1 MTVGNQLRI
10 QEPTADLLDW
20 CKKNMVLANPDY
32 AKKVRMHLWLGNTPQ
47 KLYLMQWDG
56 DTLVLP
62 YGCLNT
68 VLRLGECEVI
78 NDLPTPKEVDFGCS
92 VPLYDYQET
101 AKEAMLKAYY
111 GILQSPAGSGKTQI
125 GIALAAALGRKT
137 LWLTH
142 TSDLLR
148 QSKNRA
154 EQYMSPSLIGTITEG
169 RVQIGKAITFATVQT
184 MCNLDL
190 GRYRDV
196 WDCIIVDECF
206 PADTQ
211 IQTPH
216 GTVPIQ
222 FICPGELVLTRNEF
236 SGKLE
241 FCEVEELQV
250 RRTKK
255 LLKVT
260 SSNGQSVICTP
271 NHPFYTR
278 NGYRKAADLK
288 NGDEVYLLREG
299 VRPVDMEPYPTI
311 RNSKGRTLSVLFQRM
326 FRKRKSSAL
335 CLDGRSERNF
345 SEIYE
350 RNQSQIRFRE
360 NEAEQSDVQRR
371 SSSESVTN
379 PERNKAS
386 STNSRREWSRFDNSA
401 RAFNQK
407 PFRVSPN
414 VRVCCTDQVEKSR
427 LSDTLQNRHCH
438 SPAENRNRSRWWLS
452 RFQKSSER
460 RYEKD
465 GIFEWVRVESVEI
478 LKPRSD
484 GTFGDLCPGNC
495 VYNLAVKHNH
505 NYFANGF
512 AVHNCHRVAGTP
524 TSVTQFSK
532 VLNSLAARHKYGLS
546 ATVHRADGMIAA
558 TYALLGQISYQVPDA
573 AVADKVMTVSVLPRP
588 THQGLSR
595 EFLDTDGTIIYA
607 KLVNFLADRYDRNE
621 LIAADLVENRNHYN
635 LILSDRLSHLEYL
648 MKHLP
653 HDLRDQA
660 VMVDGKMTSK
670 KAKAMREQAIE
681 DMRQG
686 RKRYL
691 FATYSLAREGLDI
704 PRLDRLYL
712 TTPQKD
718 YAVITQS
725 IGRIARTFEGKSEPI
740 CYDYVDDGIQYL
752 IRSYKKRCTSY
763 RKLGCK
769 FLCEE
774 PTE

>member
-68 VLRLGECEVI
+68 VLSMGECEVI
-78 NDLPTPKEVDFGCS
+78 NNLPSPKKVDFGCS
-92 VPLYDYQET
+92 VPLYDYQEA

-111 GILQSPAGSGKTQI
+111 GILQSPAGSGKTQV

-142 TSDLLR
+142 TIDLLK

-154 EQYMSPSLIGTITEG
+154 EQYMSPLLTGTITGG

-196 WDCIIVDECF
+196 WDCIIVDE
-206 PADTQ
+206 
-211 IQTPH
+211 
-216 GTVPIQ
+216 
-222 FICPGELVLTRNEF
+222 
-236 SGKLE
+236 
-241 FCEVEELQV
+241 
-250 RRTKK
+250 
-255 LLKVT
+255 
-260 SSNGQSVICTP
+260 
-271 NHPFYTR
+271 
-278 NGYRKAADLK
+278 
-288 NGDEVYLLREG
+288 
-299 VRPVDMEPYPTI
+299 
-311 RNSKGRTLSVLFQRM
+311 
-326 FRKRKSSAL
+326 
-335 CLDGRSERNF
+335 
-345 SEIYE
+345 
-350 RNQSQIRFRE
+350 
-360 NEAEQSDVQRR
+360 
-371 SSSESVTN
+371 
-379 PERNKAS
+379 
-386 STNSRREWSRFDNSA
+386 
-401 RAFNQK
+401 
-407 PFRVSPN
+407 
-414 VRVCCTDQVEKSR
+414 
-427 LSDTLQNRHCH
+427 
-438 SPAENRNRSRWWLS
+438 
-452 RFQKSSER
+452 
-460 RYEKD
+460 
-465 GIFEWVRVESVEI
+465 
-478 LKPRSD
+478 
-484 GTFGDLCPGNC
+484 
-495 VYNLAVKHNH
+495 
-505 NYFANGF
+505 
-512 AVHNCHRVAGTP
+512 CHRVAGTP

-558 TYALLGQISYQVPDA
+558 TYALLGPIAYQVPDS
-573 AVADKVMTVSVLPRP
+573 AVAEKVMTVSVLPRP

-621 LIAADLVENRNHYN
+621 LIAADLVENRDHYN

-686 RKRYL
+686 HKRYL
-691 FATYSLAREGLDI
+691 FASSSLAKEGLDI

-712 TTPQKD
+712 ATPQKD

-725 IGRIARTFEGKSEPI
+725 IGRIARTFEGKAEPVV
-740 CYDYVDDGIQYL
+740 YDYVDEGIQYL
-752 IRSYKKRCTSY
+752 VRSYKKRCATY
-763 RKLGCK
+763 RKCGCK
-769 FLCEE
+769 FIE
-774 PTE
+774 

>member
-78 NDLPTPKEVDFGCS
+78 NDLPAPKEVDFGCS
-92 VPLYDYQET
+92 VPLYDYQEA

-111 GILQSPAGSGKTQI
+111 GILQSPAGSGKTQV

-142 TSDLLR
+142 TRDLLS

-154 EQYMSPSLIGTITEG
+154 EQYMSPSLTGTITEG

-196 WDCIIVDECF
+196 WDCIIVDE
-206 PADTQ
+206 
-211 IQTPH
+211 
-216 GTVPIQ
+216 
-222 FICPGELVLTRNEF
+222 
-236 SGKLE
+236 
-241 FCEVEELQV
+241 
-250 RRTKK
+250 
-255 LLKVT
+255 
-260 SSNGQSVICTP
+260 
-271 NHPFYTR
+271 
-278 NGYRKAADLK
+278 
-288 NGDEVYLLREG
+288 
-299 VRPVDMEPYPTI
+299 
-311 RNSKGRTLSVLFQRM
+311 
-326 FRKRKSSAL
+326 
-335 CLDGRSERNF
+335 
-345 SEIYE
+345 
-350 RNQSQIRFRE
+350 
-360 NEAEQSDVQRR
+360 
-371 SSSESVTN
+371 
-379 PERNKAS
+379 
-386 STNSRREWSRFDNSA
+386 
-401 RAFNQK
+401 
-407 PFRVSPN
+407 
-414 VRVCCTDQVEKSR
+414 
-427 LSDTLQNRHCH
+427 
-438 SPAENRNRSRWWLS
+438 
-452 RFQKSSER
+452 
-460 RYEKD
+460 
-465 GIFEWVRVESVEI
+465 
-478 LKPRSD
+478 
-484 GTFGDLCPGNC
+484 
-495 VYNLAVKHNH
+495 
-505 NYFANGF
+505 
-512 AVHNCHRVAGTP
+512 CHRVAGTP

-558 TYALLGQISYQVPDA
+558 TYALLGQIAYQVPDA
-573 AVADKVMTVSVLPRP
+573 AVAEKVMTVSVLPRP

-621 LIAADLVENRNHYN
+621 LIAADLVENRDHYN

-653 HDLRDQA
+653 RDLREQA

-691 FATYSLAREGLDI
+691 FATYSLAKEGLDI

-712 TTPQKD
+712 ATPQKD

-725 IGRIARTFEGKSEPI
+725 IGRIARTFEGKAEPVV
-740 CYDYVDDGIQYL
+740 YDYVDEGIQYL
-752 IRSYKKRCTSY
+752 VRSYKKRCATY
-763 RKLGCK
+763 RKQGCK
-769 FLCEE
+769 FIE
-774 PTE
+774 

>member
-10 QEPTADLLDW
+10 QEPTADLLNW

-68 VLRLGECEVI
+68 VLSMGECEVI
-78 NDLPTPKEVDFGCS
+78 NDLPVPKEVDFGCS
-92 VPLYDYQET
+92 VPLYDYQED

-111 GILQSPAGSGKTQI
+111 GILQSPAGSGKTQV

-142 TSDLLR
+142 TRDLLS

-154 EQYMSPSLIGTITEG
+154 EQYMSPSLTGTITEG

-196 WDCIIVDECF
+196 WDCIIVDE
-206 PADTQ
+206 
-211 IQTPH
+211 
-216 GTVPIQ
+216 
-222 FICPGELVLTRNEF
+222 
-236 SGKLE
+236 
-241 FCEVEELQV
+241 
-250 RRTKK
+250 
-255 LLKVT
+255 
-260 SSNGQSVICTP
+260 
-271 NHPFYTR
+271 
-278 NGYRKAADLK
+278 
-288 NGDEVYLLREG
+288 
-299 VRPVDMEPYPTI
+299 
-311 RNSKGRTLSVLFQRM
+311 
-326 FRKRKSSAL
+326 
-335 CLDGRSERNF
+335 
-345 SEIYE
+345 
-350 RNQSQIRFRE
+350 
-360 NEAEQSDVQRR
+360 
-371 SSSESVTN
+371 
-379 PERNKAS
+379 
-386 STNSRREWSRFDNSA
+386 
-401 RAFNQK
+401 
-407 PFRVSPN
+407 
-414 VRVCCTDQVEKSR
+414 
-427 LSDTLQNRHCH
+427 
-438 SPAENRNRSRWWLS
+438 
-452 RFQKSSER
+452 
-460 RYEKD
+460 
-465 GIFEWVRVESVEI
+465 
-478 LKPRSD
+478 
-484 GTFGDLCPGNC
+484 
-495 VYNLAVKHNH
+495 
-505 NYFANGF
+505 
-512 AVHNCHRVAGTP
+512 CHRVAGTP

-558 TYALLGQISYQVPDA
+558 TYALLGQIAYQVPDA
-573 AVADKVMTVSVLPRP
+573 AVAEKVMTVSVLPRP

-621 LIAADLVENRNHYN
+621 LIAADLAENRNHYN

-653 HDLRDQA
+653 YDLRDQA

-686 RKRYL
+686 HKRYL
-691 FATYSLAREGLDI
+691 FATYSLAKEGLDI

-712 TTPQKD
+712 ATPQKD

-725 IGRIARTFEGKSEPI
+725 IGRIARTFEGKGEPVV
-740 CYDYVDDGIQYL
+740 YDYVDEGIQYL
-752 IRSYKKRCTSY
+752 VRSYKKRCATY
-763 RKLGCK
+763 RKCGCK
-769 FLCEE
+769 FIE
-774 PTE
+774 

>member
-68 VLRLGECEVI
+68 VLSMGECEVI
-78 NDLPTPKEVDFGCS
+78 NDLPSPKKVDFGCS
-92 VPLYDYQET
+92 VPLYDYQEA

-111 GILQSPAGSGKTQI
+111 GILQSPAGSGKTQV
-125 GIALAAALGRKT
+125 GIALAAALGCKT

-142 TSDLLR
+142 TRDLLS

-154 EQYMSPSLIGTITEG
+154 EQYMSPSLTGTITEG

-196 WDCIIVDECF
+196 WDCIIVDE
-206 PADTQ
+206 
-211 IQTPH
+211 
-216 GTVPIQ
+216 
-222 FICPGELVLTRNEF
+222 
-236 SGKLE
+236 
-241 FCEVEELQV
+241 
-250 RRTKK
+250 
-255 LLKVT
+255 
-260 SSNGQSVICTP
+260 
-271 NHPFYTR
+271 
-278 NGYRKAADLK
+278 
-288 NGDEVYLLREG
+288 
-299 VRPVDMEPYPTI
+299 
-311 RNSKGRTLSVLFQRM
+311 
-326 FRKRKSSAL
+326 
-335 CLDGRSERNF
+335 
-345 SEIYE
+345 
-350 RNQSQIRFRE
+350 
-360 NEAEQSDVQRR
+360 
-371 SSSESVTN
+371 
-379 PERNKAS
+379 
-386 STNSRREWSRFDNSA
+386 
-401 RAFNQK
+401 
-407 PFRVSPN
+407 
-414 VRVCCTDQVEKSR
+414 
-427 LSDTLQNRHCH
+427 
-438 SPAENRNRSRWWLS
+438 
-452 RFQKSSER
+452 
-460 RYEKD
+460 
-465 GIFEWVRVESVEI
+465 
-478 LKPRSD
+478 
-484 GTFGDLCPGNC
+484 
-495 VYNLAVKHNH
+495 
-505 NYFANGF
+505 
-512 AVHNCHRVAGTP
+512 CHRVAGTP

-558 TYALLGQISYQVPDA
+558 TYALLGQIAFQVPDA
-573 AVADKVMTVSVLPRP
+573 AVAEKVMSVSVLPRP

-686 RKRYL
+686 HKRYL
-691 FATYSLAREGLDI
+691 FATYSLAKEGLDI

-712 TTPQKD
+712 ATPQKD

-725 IGRIARTFEGKSEPI
+725 IGRIARTFEGKAEPVV
-740 CYDYVDDGIQYL
+740 YDYVDEGIQYL
-752 IRSYKKRCTSY
+752 VRSYKKRCATY
-763 RKLGCK
+763 RKCGCK
-769 FLCEE
+769 FIE
-774 PTE
+774 

>member
-68 VLRLGECEVI
+68 VLSMGECEVI
-78 NDLPTPKEVDFGCS
+78 NDLPSPKKVDFGCS
-92 VPLYDYQET
+92 VPLYDYQEA

-111 GILQSPAGSGKTQI
+111 GILQSPAGSGKTQV

-142 TSDLLR
+142 TRDLLS

-154 EQYMSPSLIGTITEG
+154 EQYMSPSLTGTITEG

-196 WDCIIVDECF
+196 WDCIIVDE
-206 PADTQ
+206 
-211 IQTPH
+211 
-216 GTVPIQ
+216 
-222 FICPGELVLTRNEF
+222 
-236 SGKLE
+236 
-241 FCEVEELQV
+241 
-250 RRTKK
+250 
-255 LLKVT
+255 
-260 SSNGQSVICTP
+260 
-271 NHPFYTR
+271 
-278 NGYRKAADLK
+278 
-288 NGDEVYLLREG
+288 
-299 VRPVDMEPYPTI
+299 
-311 RNSKGRTLSVLFQRM
+311 
-326 FRKRKSSAL
+326 
-335 CLDGRSERNF
+335 
-345 SEIYE
+345 
-350 RNQSQIRFRE
+350 
-360 NEAEQSDVQRR
+360 
-371 SSSESVTN
+371 
-379 PERNKAS
+379 
-386 STNSRREWSRFDNSA
+386 
-401 RAFNQK
+401 
-407 PFRVSPN
+407 
-414 VRVCCTDQVEKSR
+414 
-427 LSDTLQNRHCH
+427 
-438 SPAENRNRSRWWLS
+438 
-452 RFQKSSER
+452 
-460 RYEKD
+460 
-465 GIFEWVRVESVEI
+465 
-478 LKPRSD
+478 
-484 GTFGDLCPGNC
+484 
-495 VYNLAVKHNH
+495 
-505 NYFANGF
+505 
-512 AVHNCHRVAGTP
+512 CHRVAGTP

-558 TYALLGQISYQVPDA
+558 TYALLGQIAYQVPDA
-573 AVADKVMTVSVLPRP
+573 AVAEKVMTVNVLPRP

-653 HDLRDQA
+653 NDLRDQA

-691 FATYSLAREGLDI
+691 FATYSLAKEGLDI

-712 TTPQKD
+712 ATPQKD

-725 IGRIARTFEGKSEPI
+725 IGRIARTFEGKAEPVV
-740 CYDYVDDGIQYL
+740 YDYVDEGIQYL
-752 IRSYKKRCTSY
+752 VRSYKKRCATY
-763 RKLGCK
+763 RKCGCK
-769 FLCEE
+769 FIE
-774 PTE
+774 

>member
-68 VLRLGECEVI
+68 VLSMGECEVI
-78 NDLPTPKEVDFGCS
+78 NDLPSPKKVDFGCS
-92 VPLYDYQET
+92 VPLYDYQEA

-111 GILQSPAGSGKTQI
+111 GILQSPAGSGKTQV

-142 TSDLLR
+142 TRDLLS

-154 EQYMSPSLIGTITEG
+154 EQYMSPSLTGTITEG

-196 WDCIIVDECF
+196 WDCIIVDE
-206 PADTQ
+206 
-211 IQTPH
+211 
-216 GTVPIQ
+216 
-222 FICPGELVLTRNEF
+222 
-236 SGKLE
+236 
-241 FCEVEELQV
+241 
-250 RRTKK
+250 
-255 LLKVT
+255 
-260 SSNGQSVICTP
+260 
-271 NHPFYTR
+271 
-278 NGYRKAADLK
+278 
-288 NGDEVYLLREG
+288 
-299 VRPVDMEPYPTI
+299 
-311 RNSKGRTLSVLFQRM
+311 
-326 FRKRKSSAL
+326 
-335 CLDGRSERNF
+335 
-345 SEIYE
+345 
-350 RNQSQIRFRE
+350 
-360 NEAEQSDVQRR
+360 
-371 SSSESVTN
+371 
-379 PERNKAS
+379 
-386 STNSRREWSRFDNSA
+386 
-401 RAFNQK
+401 
-407 PFRVSPN
+407 
-414 VRVCCTDQVEKSR
+414 
-427 LSDTLQNRHCH
+427 
-438 SPAENRNRSRWWLS
+438 
-452 RFQKSSER
+452 
-460 RYEKD
+460 
-465 GIFEWVRVESVEI
+465 
-478 LKPRSD
+478 
-484 GTFGDLCPGNC
+484 
-495 VYNLAVKHNH
+495 
-505 NYFANGF
+505 
-512 AVHNCHRVAGTP
+512 CHRVAGTP

-558 TYALLGQISYQVPDA
+558 TYALLGQIAYQVPDA
-573 AVADKVMTVSVLPRP
+573 AVAEKVMTVSVLPRP

-621 LIAADLVENRNHYN
+621 LIAADLVKNRDHYN

-686 RKRYL
+686 HKRYL
-691 FATYSLAREGLDI
+691 FATYSLAKEGLDI

-712 TTPQKD
+712 ATPQKD

-725 IGRIARTFEGKSEPI
+725 IGRIARTFEGKAEPVV
-740 CYDYVDDGIQYL
+740 YDYVDEGIQYL
-752 IRSYKKRCTSY
+752 VRSYKKRCATY
-763 RKLGCK
+763 RKCGCK
-769 FLCEE
+769 FIE
-774 PTE
+774 

>member
-68 VLRLGECEVI
+68 VLSMGECEVI
-78 NDLPTPKEVDFGCS
+78 NDLPVPKEVDFGCS
-92 VPLYDYQET
+92 VPLYDYQEA

-111 GILQSPAGSGKTQI
+111 GILQSPAGSGKTQV

-142 TSDLLR
+142 TRDLLS

-154 EQYMSPSLIGTITEG
+154 EQYMSPSLTGTITEG

-196 WDCIIVDECF
+196 WDCIIVDE
-206 PADTQ
+206 
-211 IQTPH
+211 
-216 GTVPIQ
+216 
-222 FICPGELVLTRNEF
+222 
-236 SGKLE
+236 
-241 FCEVEELQV
+241 
-250 RRTKK
+250 
-255 LLKVT
+255 
-260 SSNGQSVICTP
+260 
-271 NHPFYTR
+271 
-278 NGYRKAADLK
+278 
-288 NGDEVYLLREG
+288 
-299 VRPVDMEPYPTI
+299 
-311 RNSKGRTLSVLFQRM
+311 
-326 FRKRKSSAL
+326 
-335 CLDGRSERNF
+335 
-345 SEIYE
+345 
-350 RNQSQIRFRE
+350 
-360 NEAEQSDVQRR
+360 
-371 SSSESVTN
+371 
-379 PERNKAS
+379 
-386 STNSRREWSRFDNSA
+386 
-401 RAFNQK
+401 
-407 PFRVSPN
+407 
-414 VRVCCTDQVEKSR
+414 
-427 LSDTLQNRHCH
+427 
-438 SPAENRNRSRWWLS
+438 
-452 RFQKSSER
+452 
-460 RYEKD
+460 
-465 GIFEWVRVESVEI
+465 
-478 LKPRSD
+478 
-484 GTFGDLCPGNC
+484 
-495 VYNLAVKHNH
+495 
-505 NYFANGF
+505 
-512 AVHNCHRVAGTP
+512 CHRVAGTP

-558 TYALLGQISYQVPDA
+558 TYALLGQIAYQVPDA
-573 AVADKVMTVSVLPRP
+573 AVAEKVMTVSVLPRP

-621 LIAADLVENRNHYN
+621 LIAADLVENRDHYN

-691 FATYSLAREGLDI
+691 FATYSLAKEGLDI

-712 TTPQKD
+712 ATPQKD

-725 IGRIARTFEGKSEPI
+725 IGRIARTFKGKAEPVV
-740 CYDYVDDGIQYL
+740 YDYVDEGIQYL
-752 IRSYKKRCTSY
+752 VRSYKKRCATY
-763 RKLGCK
+763 RKCGCK
-769 FLCEE
+769 FIE
-774 PTE
+774 

>member
-68 VLRLGECEVI
+68 VLSMGECEVI
-78 NDLPTPKEVDFGCS
+78 NDLPVPKEVDFGCS
-92 VPLYDYQET
+92 VPLYDYQEA

-111 GILQSPAGSGKTQI
+111 GILQSPAGSGKTQV

-142 TSDLLR
+142 TRDLLS

-154 EQYMSPSLIGTITEG
+154 EQYMSPSLTGTITEG

-196 WDCIIVDECF
+196 WDCIIVDE
-206 PADTQ
+206 
-211 IQTPH
+211 
-216 GTVPIQ
+216 
-222 FICPGELVLTRNEF
+222 
-236 SGKLE
+236 
-241 FCEVEELQV
+241 
-250 RRTKK
+250 
-255 LLKVT
+255 
-260 SSNGQSVICTP
+260 
-271 NHPFYTR
+271 
-278 NGYRKAADLK
+278 
-288 NGDEVYLLREG
+288 
-299 VRPVDMEPYPTI
+299 
-311 RNSKGRTLSVLFQRM
+311 
-326 FRKRKSSAL
+326 
-335 CLDGRSERNF
+335 
-345 SEIYE
+345 
-350 RNQSQIRFRE
+350 
-360 NEAEQSDVQRR
+360 
-371 SSSESVTN
+371 
-379 PERNKAS
+379 
-386 STNSRREWSRFDNSA
+386 
-401 RAFNQK
+401 
-407 PFRVSPN
+407 
-414 VRVCCTDQVEKSR
+414 
-427 LSDTLQNRHCH
+427 
-438 SPAENRNRSRWWLS
+438 
-452 RFQKSSER
+452 
-460 RYEKD
+460 
-465 GIFEWVRVESVEI
+465 
-478 LKPRSD
+478 
-484 GTFGDLCPGNC
+484 
-495 VYNLAVKHNH
+495 
-505 NYFANGF
+505 
-512 AVHNCHRVAGTP
+512 CHRVAGTP

-558 TYALLGQISYQVPDA
+558 TYALLGQIVYQVPDA
-573 AVADKVMTVSVLPRP
+573 AVAEKVMTVSVLPRP

-691 FATYSLAREGLDI
+691 FATYSLAKEGLDI

-712 TTPQKD
+712 ATPQKD

-725 IGRIARTFEGKSEPI
+725 IGRIARTFEGKAEPVV
-740 CYDYVDDGIQYL
+740 YDYVDEGIQYL
-752 IRSYKKRCTSY
+752 VRSYKKRCATY
-763 RKLGCK
+763 RKCGCK
-769 FLCEE
+769 FIE
-774 PTE
+774 

>member
-68 VLRLGECEVI
+68 VLSMGECEVI
-78 NDLPTPKEVDFGCS
+78 NDLPVPKEVDFGCS
-92 VPLYDYQET
+92 VPLYDYQEN

-111 GILQSPAGSGKTQI
+111 GILQSPAGSGKTQV

-142 TSDLLR
+142 TRDLLS

-154 EQYMSPSLIGTITEG
+154 EQYMSPSLTGTITEG

-196 WDCIIVDECF
+196 WDCIIVDE
-206 PADTQ
+206 
-211 IQTPH
+211 
-216 GTVPIQ
+216 
-222 FICPGELVLTRNEF
+222 
-236 SGKLE
+236 
-241 FCEVEELQV
+241 
-250 RRTKK
+250 
-255 LLKVT
+255 
-260 SSNGQSVICTP
+260 
-271 NHPFYTR
+271 
-278 NGYRKAADLK
+278 
-288 NGDEVYLLREG
+288 
-299 VRPVDMEPYPTI
+299 
-311 RNSKGRTLSVLFQRM
+311 
-326 FRKRKSSAL
+326 
-335 CLDGRSERNF
+335 
-345 SEIYE
+345 
-350 RNQSQIRFRE
+350 
-360 NEAEQSDVQRR
+360 
-371 SSSESVTN
+371 
-379 PERNKAS
+379 
-386 STNSRREWSRFDNSA
+386 
-401 RAFNQK
+401 
-407 PFRVSPN
+407 
-414 VRVCCTDQVEKSR
+414 
-427 LSDTLQNRHCH
+427 
-438 SPAENRNRSRWWLS
+438 
-452 RFQKSSER
+452 
-460 RYEKD
+460 
-465 GIFEWVRVESVEI
+465 
-478 LKPRSD
+478 
-484 GTFGDLCPGNC
+484 
-495 VYNLAVKHNH
+495 
-505 NYFANGF
+505 
-512 AVHNCHRVAGTP
+512 CHRVAGTP

-558 TYALLGQISYQVPDA
+558 TYALLGQIAYQVPDA
-573 AVADKVMTVSVLPRP
+573 AVAEKVMTVSVLPRP

-691 FATYSLAREGLDI
+691 FATYSLAKEGLDI

-712 TTPQKD
+712 ATPQKD

-725 IGRIARTFEGKSEPI
+725 IGRIARTFEGKDEPVV
-740 CYDYVDDGIQYL
+740 YDYVDEGIQYL
-752 IRSYKKRCTSY
+752 VRSYKKRCATY
-763 RKLGCK
+763 RKCGCK
-769 FLCEE
+769 FIE
-774 PTE
+774 

>member
-10 QEPTADLLDW
+10 QEPTADLLGW

-68 VLRLGECEVI
+68 VLSMGECEVI
-78 NDLPTPKEVDFGCS
+78 NDLPVPKEVDFGCS
-92 VPLYDYQET
+92 VPLYDYQEA

-111 GILQSPAGSGKTQI
+111 GILQSPAGSGKTQV

-142 TSDLLR
+142 TRDLLS

-154 EQYMSPSLIGTITEG
+154 EQYMSPSLTGTITEG

-190 GRYRDV
+190 GRYRDI
-196 WDCIIVDECF
+196 WDCIIVDE
-206 PADTQ
+206 
-211 IQTPH
+211 
-216 GTVPIQ
+216 
-222 FICPGELVLTRNEF
+222 
-236 SGKLE
+236 
-241 FCEVEELQV
+241 
-250 RRTKK
+250 
-255 LLKVT
+255 
-260 SSNGQSVICTP
+260 
-271 NHPFYTR
+271 
-278 NGYRKAADLK
+278 
-288 NGDEVYLLREG
+288 
-299 VRPVDMEPYPTI
+299 
-311 RNSKGRTLSVLFQRM
+311 
-326 FRKRKSSAL
+326 
-335 CLDGRSERNF
+335 
-345 SEIYE
+345 
-350 RNQSQIRFRE
+350 
-360 NEAEQSDVQRR
+360 
-371 SSSESVTN
+371 
-379 PERNKAS
+379 
-386 STNSRREWSRFDNSA
+386 
-401 RAFNQK
+401 
-407 PFRVSPN
+407 
-414 VRVCCTDQVEKSR
+414 
-427 LSDTLQNRHCH
+427 
-438 SPAENRNRSRWWLS
+438 
-452 RFQKSSER
+452 
-460 RYEKD
+460 
-465 GIFEWVRVESVEI
+465 
-478 LKPRSD
+478 
-484 GTFGDLCPGNC
+484 
-495 VYNLAVKHNH
+495 
-505 NYFANGF
+505 
-512 AVHNCHRVAGTP
+512 CHRVAGTP

-558 TYALLGQISYQVPDA
+558 TYALLGQIAYQVPDA
-573 AVADKVMTVSVLPRP
+573 AVAEKVMTVSVLPRP

-653 HDLRDQA
+653 NDLRDQA

-691 FATYSLAREGLDI
+691 FATYSLAKEGLDI

-712 TTPQKD
+712 ATPQKD

-725 IGRIARTFEGKSEPI
+725 IGRIARTFEGKAEPVV
-740 CYDYVDDGIQYL
+740 YDYVDEGIQYL
-752 IRSYKKRCTSY
+752 VRSYKKRCATY
-763 RKLGCK
+763 RKCGCK
-769 FLCEE
+769 FIE
-774 PTE
+774 

>member
-10 QEPTADLLDW
+10 QEPTADLLGW

-68 VLRLGECEVI
+68 VLSMGECEVI

-92 VPLYDYQET
+92 VPLYDYQEA

-111 GILQSPAGSGKTQI
+111 GILQSPAGSGKTQV

-142 TSDLLR
+142 TRDLLS

-154 EQYMSPSLIGTITEG
+154 EQYMSPSLTGTITEG

-184 MCNLDL
+184 MCNIDL

-196 WDCIIVDECF
+196 WDCIIVDE
-206 PADTQ
+206 
-211 IQTPH
+211 
-216 GTVPIQ
+216 
-222 FICPGELVLTRNEF
+222 
-236 SGKLE
+236 
-241 FCEVEELQV
+241 
-250 RRTKK
+250 
-255 LLKVT
+255 
-260 SSNGQSVICTP
+260 
-271 NHPFYTR
+271 
-278 NGYRKAADLK
+278 
-288 NGDEVYLLREG
+288 
-299 VRPVDMEPYPTI
+299 
-311 RNSKGRTLSVLFQRM
+311 
-326 FRKRKSSAL
+326 
-335 CLDGRSERNF
+335 
-345 SEIYE
+345 
-350 RNQSQIRFRE
+350 
-360 NEAEQSDVQRR
+360 
-371 SSSESVTN
+371 
-379 PERNKAS
+379 
-386 STNSRREWSRFDNSA
+386 
-401 RAFNQK
+401 
-407 PFRVSPN
+407 
-414 VRVCCTDQVEKSR
+414 
-427 LSDTLQNRHCH
+427 
-438 SPAENRNRSRWWLS
+438 
-452 RFQKSSER
+452 
-460 RYEKD
+460 
-465 GIFEWVRVESVEI
+465 
-478 LKPRSD
+478 
-484 GTFGDLCPGNC
+484 
-495 VYNLAVKHNH
+495 
-505 NYFANGF
+505 
-512 AVHNCHRVAGTP
+512 CHRVAGTP

-558 TYALLGQISYQVPDA
+558 TYALLGQIAYQVPDA
-573 AVADKVMTVSVLPRP
+573 AVAEKVMTVSVLPRP

-691 FATYSLAREGLDI
+691 FATYSLAKEGLDI

-712 TTPQKD
+712 ATPQKD

-725 IGRIARTFEGKSEPI
+725 IGRIARTFEGKAEPVV
-740 CYDYVDDGIQYL
+740 YDYVDEGIQYL
-752 IRSYKKRCTSY
+752 VRSYKKRCATY
-763 RKLGCK
+763 RKCGCK
-769 FLCEE
+769 FIE
-774 PTE
+774 

>member
-10 QEPTADLLDW
+10 QEPTADLLGW

-32 AKKVRMHLWLGNTPQ
+32 AKKVRMHLWIGNTPQ

-68 VLRLGECEVI
+68 VLSMGECEVI
-78 NDLPTPKEVDFGCS
+78 NDLPVPKEVDFGCS
-92 VPLYDYQET
+92 VPLYDYQEA

-111 GILQSPAGSGKTQI
+111 GILQSPAGSGKTQV

-142 TSDLLR
+142 TIDLVR

-154 EQYMSPSLIGTITEG
+154 EQYMSPSLTGTITEG

-196 WDCIIVDECF
+196 WDCIIVDE
-206 PADTQ
+206 
-211 IQTPH
+211 
-216 GTVPIQ
+216 
-222 FICPGELVLTRNEF
+222 
-236 SGKLE
+236 
-241 FCEVEELQV
+241 
-250 RRTKK
+250 
-255 LLKVT
+255 
-260 SSNGQSVICTP
+260 
-271 NHPFYTR
+271 
-278 NGYRKAADLK
+278 
-288 NGDEVYLLREG
+288 
-299 VRPVDMEPYPTI
+299 
-311 RNSKGRTLSVLFQRM
+311 
-326 FRKRKSSAL
+326 
-335 CLDGRSERNF
+335 
-345 SEIYE
+345 
-350 RNQSQIRFRE
+350 
-360 NEAEQSDVQRR
+360 
-371 SSSESVTN
+371 
-379 PERNKAS
+379 
-386 STNSRREWSRFDNSA
+386 
-401 RAFNQK
+401 
-407 PFRVSPN
+407 
-414 VRVCCTDQVEKSR
+414 
-427 LSDTLQNRHCH
+427 
-438 SPAENRNRSRWWLS
+438 
-452 RFQKSSER
+452 
-460 RYEKD
+460 
-465 GIFEWVRVESVEI
+465 
-478 LKPRSD
+478 
-484 GTFGDLCPGNC
+484 
-495 VYNLAVKHNH
+495 
-505 NYFANGF
+505 
-512 AVHNCHRVAGTP
+512 CHRVAGTP

-558 TYALLGQISYQVPDA
+558 TYALLGQIAYQVPDA
-573 AVADKVMTVSVLPRP
+573 AVAEKVMTVSVLPRP

-621 LIAADLVENRNHYN
+621 LIATDLVENRDHYN

-648 MKHLP
+648 MEHLP

-691 FATYSLAREGLDI
+691 FATYSLAKEGLDI

-725 IGRIARTFEGKSEPI
+725 IGRIARTFEGKAEPVV
-740 CYDYVDDGIQYL
+740 YDYVDEGIQYL
-752 IRSYKKRCTSY
+752 VRSYKKRCATY
-763 RKLGCK
+763 RKCGCK
-769 FLCEE
+769 FIE
-774 PTE
+774 

>member
-10 QEPTADLLDW
+10 QEPTADLLGW

-62 YGCLNT
+62 YGCLNI
-68 VLRLGECEVI
+68 VLSMGECEVI
-78 NDLPTPKEVDFGCS
+78 NDLPSPKKVDFGCS
-92 VPLYDYQET
+92 VPLYDYQEA

-111 GILQSPAGSGKTQI
+111 GILQSPVGSGKTQV

-142 TSDLLR
+142 TRDLLS

-154 EQYMSPSLIGTITEG
+154 EQYMSPSLTGTITEG

-196 WDCIIVDECF
+196 WDCIIVDE
-206 PADTQ
+206 
-211 IQTPH
+211 
-216 GTVPIQ
+216 
-222 FICPGELVLTRNEF
+222 
-236 SGKLE
+236 
-241 FCEVEELQV
+241 
-250 RRTKK
+250 
-255 LLKVT
+255 
-260 SSNGQSVICTP
+260 
-271 NHPFYTR
+271 
-278 NGYRKAADLK
+278 
-288 NGDEVYLLREG
+288 
-299 VRPVDMEPYPTI
+299 
-311 RNSKGRTLSVLFQRM
+311 
-326 FRKRKSSAL
+326 
-335 CLDGRSERNF
+335 
-345 SEIYE
+345 
-350 RNQSQIRFRE
+350 
-360 NEAEQSDVQRR
+360 
-371 SSSESVTN
+371 
-379 PERNKAS
+379 
-386 STNSRREWSRFDNSA
+386 
-401 RAFNQK
+401 
-407 PFRVSPN
+407 
-414 VRVCCTDQVEKSR
+414 
-427 LSDTLQNRHCH
+427 
-438 SPAENRNRSRWWLS
+438 
-452 RFQKSSER
+452 
-460 RYEKD
+460 
-465 GIFEWVRVESVEI
+465 
-478 LKPRSD
+478 
-484 GTFGDLCPGNC
+484 
-495 VYNLAVKHNH
+495 
-505 NYFANGF
+505 
-512 AVHNCHRVAGTP
+512 CHRVAGTP

-558 TYALLGQISYQVPDA
+558 TYALLGQIAYQVPDA
-573 AVADKVMTVSVLPRP
+573 AVAEKVMTVSVLPRP

-670 KAKAMREQAIE
+670 KAKVMREQAIE

-691 FATYSLAREGLDI
+691 FATYSLAKEGLDI

-712 TTPQKD
+712 ATPQKD

-725 IGRIARTFEGKSEPI
+725 IGRIARTFGGKAEPVV
-740 CYDYVDDGIQYL
+740 YDYVDEGIQYL
-752 IRSYKKRCTSY
+752 VRSYKKRCATY
-763 RKLGCK
+763 RKCGCK
-769 FLCEE
+769 FIE
-774 PTE
+774 

>member
-68 VLRLGECEVI
+68 VLSMGECEVI
-78 NDLPTPKEVDFGCS
+78 NNLPSPKEVDFGCS
-92 VPLYDYQET
+92 VPLYDYQEA

-142 TSDLLR
+142 TIDLLR

-154 EQYMSPSLIGTITEG
+154 EQYMSPSLTGTITEG

-196 WDCIIVDECF
+196 WDCIIVDEC
-206 PADTQ
+206 Q
-211 IQTPH
+211 
-216 GTVPIQ
+216 
-222 FICPGELVLTRNEF
+222 
-236 SGKLE
+236 
-241 FCEVEELQV
+241 
-250 RRTKK
+250 
-255 LLKVT
+255 
-260 SSNGQSVICTP
+260 
-271 NHPFYTR
+271 
-278 NGYRKAADLK
+278 
-288 NGDEVYLLREG
+288 
-299 VRPVDMEPYPTI
+299 
-311 RNSKGRTLSVLFQRM
+311 
-326 FRKRKSSAL
+326 
-335 CLDGRSERNF
+335 
-345 SEIYE
+345 
-350 RNQSQIRFRE
+350 
-360 NEAEQSDVQRR
+360 
-371 SSSESVTN
+371 
-379 PERNKAS
+379 
-386 STNSRREWSRFDNSA
+386 
-401 RAFNQK
+401 
-407 PFRVSPN
+407 RVSG
-414 VRVCCTDQVEKSR
+414 S
-427 LSDTLQNRHCH
+427 
-438 SPAENRNRSRWWLS
+438 
-452 RFQKSSER
+452 
-460 RYEKD
+460 
-465 GIFEWVRVESVEI
+465 
-478 LKPRSD
+478 
-484 GTFGDLCPGNC
+484 
-495 VYNLAVKHNH
+495 
-505 NYFANGF
+505 
-512 AVHNCHRVAGTP
+512 P

-558 TYALLGQISYQVPDA
+558 TYALLGQIAYQVPDA
-573 AVADKVMTVSVLPRP
+573 AVAEKVMTVSVLPRP

-621 LIAADLVENRNHYN
+621 LIAADLAENRNHYN
-635 LILSDRLSHLEYL
+635 LILSDRLSHLKYL
-648 MKHLP
+648 MEHLP
-653 HDLRDQA
+653 TDLRDQA

>member
-20 CKKNMVLANPDY
+20 CKKNMVLSNPDY

-68 VLRLGECEVI
+68 VLSMGECEVI
-78 NDLPTPKEVDFGCS
+78 NDLPSPKEVDFGCS
-92 VPLYDYQET
+92 VPLYDYQEA

-111 GILQSPAGSGKTQI
+111 GILQSPAGSGKTQV

-142 TSDLLR
+142 TRDLLS

-154 EQYMSPSLIGTITEG
+154 EQYMSPSLTGTITEG

-196 WDCIIVDECF
+196 WDCIIVDE
-206 PADTQ
+206 
-211 IQTPH
+211 
-216 GTVPIQ
+216 
-222 FICPGELVLTRNEF
+222 
-236 SGKLE
+236 
-241 FCEVEELQV
+241 
-250 RRTKK
+250 
-255 LLKVT
+255 
-260 SSNGQSVICTP
+260 
-271 NHPFYTR
+271 
-278 NGYRKAADLK
+278 
-288 NGDEVYLLREG
+288 
-299 VRPVDMEPYPTI
+299 
-311 RNSKGRTLSVLFQRM
+311 
-326 FRKRKSSAL
+326 
-335 CLDGRSERNF
+335 
-345 SEIYE
+345 
-350 RNQSQIRFRE
+350 
-360 NEAEQSDVQRR
+360 
-371 SSSESVTN
+371 
-379 PERNKAS
+379 
-386 STNSRREWSRFDNSA
+386 
-401 RAFNQK
+401 
-407 PFRVSPN
+407 
-414 VRVCCTDQVEKSR
+414 
-427 LSDTLQNRHCH
+427 
-438 SPAENRNRSRWWLS
+438 
-452 RFQKSSER
+452 
-460 RYEKD
+460 
-465 GIFEWVRVESVEI
+465 
-478 LKPRSD
+478 
-484 GTFGDLCPGNC
+484 
-495 VYNLAVKHNH
+495 
-505 NYFANGF
+505 
-512 AVHNCHRVAGTP
+512 CHRVAGTP

-558 TYALLGQISYQVPDA
+558 TYALLGQIAYQVPDA
-573 AVADKVMTVSVLPRP
+573 AVAEKVMTVSVLPRP

-686 RKRYL
+686 HKRYL
-691 FATYSLAREGLDI
+691 FATYSLAKEGLDI

-712 TTPQKD
+712 ATPQKD

-725 IGRIARTFEGKSEPI
+725 IGRIARTFEGKGEPVV
-740 CYDYVDDGIQYL
+740 YDYVDEGIQYL
-752 IRSYKKRCTSY
+752 VRSYKKRCATY
-763 RKLGCK
+763 RKCGCK
-769 FLCEE
+769 FIE
-774 PTE
+774 

>member
-92 VPLYDYQET
+92 VPLYDYQEA

-111 GILQSPAGSGKTQI
+111 GILQSPAGSGKTQV

-142 TSDLLR
+142 TRDLLS

-154 EQYMSPSLIGTITEG
+154 EQYMSPSLTGTITEG

-196 WDCIIVDECF
+196 WDCIIVDEC
-206 PADTQ
+206 
-211 IQTPH
+211 
-216 GTVPIQ
+216 
-222 FICPGELVLTRNEF
+222 
-236 SGKLE
+236 
-241 FCEVEELQV
+241 
-250 RRTKK
+250 
-255 LLKVT
+255 
-260 SSNGQSVICTP
+260 
-271 NHPFYTR
+271 
-278 NGYRKAADLK
+278 
-288 NGDEVYLLREG
+288 
-299 VRPVDMEPYPTI
+299 
-311 RNSKGRTLSVLFQRM
+311 
-326 FRKRKSSAL
+326 
-335 CLDGRSERNF
+335 
-345 SEIYE
+345 
-350 RNQSQIRFRE
+350 
-360 NEAEQSDVQRR
+360 
-371 SSSESVTN
+371 
-379 PERNKAS
+379 
-386 STNSRREWSRFDNSA
+386 
-401 RAFNQK
+401 
-407 PFRVSPN
+407 
-414 VRVCCTDQVEKSR
+414 
-427 LSDTLQNRHCH
+427 
-438 SPAENRNRSRWWLS
+438 
-452 RFQKSSER
+452 
-460 RYEKD
+460 
-465 GIFEWVRVESVEI
+465 
-478 LKPRSD
+478 
-484 GTFGDLCPGNC
+484 
-495 VYNLAVKHNH
+495 
-505 NYFANGF
+505 
-512 AVHNCHRVAGTP
+512 HRVAGTP
-524 TSVTQFSK
+524 TSVTQFSR

-558 TYALLGQISYQVPDA
+558 TYALLGQIAYQVPDA
-573 AVADKVMTVSVLPRP
+573 AVAEKVMTVSVLPRP

-621 LIAADLVENRNHYN
+621 LIASDLVENRDHYN

-653 HDLRDQA
+653 RDLREQA

-691 FATYSLAREGLDI
+691 FATYSLAKEGLDI

-712 TTPQKD
+712 ATPQKD

-725 IGRIARTFEGKSEPI
+725 IGRIARTFEGKADPVV
-740 CYDYVDDGIQYL
+740 YDYVDEGIQYL
-752 IRSYKKRCTSY
+752 VRSYKKRCATY
-763 RKLGCK
+763 RKQGCK
-769 FLCEE
+769 FIE
-774 PTE
+774 

>member
-92 VPLYDYQET
+92 VPLYDYQEA

-111 GILQSPAGSGKTQI
+111 GILQSPAGSGKTQV

-142 TSDLLR
+142 TRDLLS

-154 EQYMSPSLIGTITEG
+154 EQYMSPSLTGTITEG

-196 WDCIIVDECF
+196 WDCIVVDE
-206 PADTQ
+206 
-211 IQTPH
+211 
-216 GTVPIQ
+216 
-222 FICPGELVLTRNEF
+222 
-236 SGKLE
+236 
-241 FCEVEELQV
+241 
-250 RRTKK
+250 
-255 LLKVT
+255 
-260 SSNGQSVICTP
+260 
-271 NHPFYTR
+271 
-278 NGYRKAADLK
+278 
-288 NGDEVYLLREG
+288 
-299 VRPVDMEPYPTI
+299 
-311 RNSKGRTLSVLFQRM
+311 
-326 FRKRKSSAL
+326 
-335 CLDGRSERNF
+335 
-345 SEIYE
+345 
-350 RNQSQIRFRE
+350 
-360 NEAEQSDVQRR
+360 
-371 SSSESVTN
+371 
-379 PERNKAS
+379 
-386 STNSRREWSRFDNSA
+386 
-401 RAFNQK
+401 
-407 PFRVSPN
+407 
-414 VRVCCTDQVEKSR
+414 
-427 LSDTLQNRHCH
+427 
-438 SPAENRNRSRWWLS
+438 
-452 RFQKSSER
+452 
-460 RYEKD
+460 
-465 GIFEWVRVESVEI
+465 
-478 LKPRSD
+478 
-484 GTFGDLCPGNC
+484 
-495 VYNLAVKHNH
+495 
-505 NYFANGF
+505 
-512 AVHNCHRVAGTP
+512 CHRVAGTP

-558 TYALLGQISYQVPDA
+558 TYALLGQIAYQVPDA
-573 AVADKVMTVSVLPRP
+573 AVAEKVMTVNVLPRP

-653 HDLRDQA
+653 HDLRNQA

-691 FATYSLAREGLDI
+691 FATYSLAKEGLDI

-712 TTPQKD
+712 ATPQKD

-725 IGRIARTFEGKSEPI
+725 IGRIARTFEGKAEPVV
-740 CYDYVDDGIQYL
+740 YDYVDEGIQYL
-752 IRSYKKRCTSY
+752 VRSYKKRCATY
-763 RKLGCK
+763 RKCGCK
-769 FLCEE
+769 FIE
-774 PTE
+774 

>member
-10 QEPTADLLDW
+10 QEPTANLLDW

-68 VLRLGECEVI
+68 VLSMGECEVI
-78 NDLPTPKEVDFGCS
+78 NNLPVPKEVDFGCS
-92 VPLYDYQET
+92 VPLYGYQEA

-111 GILQSPAGSGKTQI
+111 GILQSPAGSGKTQV

-142 TSDLLR
+142 TRDLLS

-154 EQYMSPSLIGTITEG
+154 EQYMSPSLTGTITEG

-196 WDCIIVDECF
+196 WDCIIVDE
-206 PADTQ
+206 
-211 IQTPH
+211 
-216 GTVPIQ
+216 
-222 FICPGELVLTRNEF
+222 
-236 SGKLE
+236 
-241 FCEVEELQV
+241 
-250 RRTKK
+250 
-255 LLKVT
+255 
-260 SSNGQSVICTP
+260 
-271 NHPFYTR
+271 
-278 NGYRKAADLK
+278 
-288 NGDEVYLLREG
+288 
-299 VRPVDMEPYPTI
+299 
-311 RNSKGRTLSVLFQRM
+311 
-326 FRKRKSSAL
+326 
-335 CLDGRSERNF
+335 
-345 SEIYE
+345 
-350 RNQSQIRFRE
+350 
-360 NEAEQSDVQRR
+360 
-371 SSSESVTN
+371 
-379 PERNKAS
+379 
-386 STNSRREWSRFDNSA
+386 
-401 RAFNQK
+401 
-407 PFRVSPN
+407 
-414 VRVCCTDQVEKSR
+414 
-427 LSDTLQNRHCH
+427 
-438 SPAENRNRSRWWLS
+438 
-452 RFQKSSER
+452 
-460 RYEKD
+460 
-465 GIFEWVRVESVEI
+465 
-478 LKPRSD
+478 
-484 GTFGDLCPGNC
+484 
-495 VYNLAVKHNH
+495 
-505 NYFANGF
+505 
-512 AVHNCHRVAGTP
+512 CHRVAGTP

-558 TYALLGQISYQVPDA
+558 TYALLGQIAYQVPDA
-573 AVADKVMTVSVLPRP
+573 AVSEKVMTVSVLPRP

-621 LIAADLVENRNHYN
+621 LIAADLVENRDHYN

-653 HDLRDQA
+653 HDLRNQA

-686 RKRYL
+686 HKRYL
-691 FATYSLAREGLDI
+691 FATYSLAKEGLDI

-712 TTPQKD
+712 ATPQKD

-725 IGRIARTFEGKSEPI
+725 IGRIARTFEGKAEPVV
-740 CYDYVDDGIQYL
+740 YDYVDEGIQYL
-752 IRSYKKRCTSY
+752 VRSYKKRCATY
-763 RKLGCK
+763 RKCGCK
-769 FLCEE
+769 FIE
-774 PTE
+774 

>member
-68 VLRLGECEVI
+68 VLSMGECEVI
-78 NDLPTPKEVDFGCS
+78 NDLPSPKKVDFGCS
-92 VPLYDYQET
+92 VPLYDYQEA

-111 GILQSPAGSGKTQI
+111 GILQSPAGSGKTQV

-142 TSDLLR
+142 TRDLLS

-154 EQYMSPSLIGTITEG
+154 EQYMSPSLTGTITEG

-196 WDCIIVDECF
+196 WDCIIVDE
-206 PADTQ
+206 
-211 IQTPH
+211 
-216 GTVPIQ
+216 
-222 FICPGELVLTRNEF
+222 
-236 SGKLE
+236 
-241 FCEVEELQV
+241 
-250 RRTKK
+250 
-255 LLKVT
+255 
-260 SSNGQSVICTP
+260 
-271 NHPFYTR
+271 
-278 NGYRKAADLK
+278 
-288 NGDEVYLLREG
+288 
-299 VRPVDMEPYPTI
+299 
-311 RNSKGRTLSVLFQRM
+311 
-326 FRKRKSSAL
+326 
-335 CLDGRSERNF
+335 
-345 SEIYE
+345 
-350 RNQSQIRFRE
+350 
-360 NEAEQSDVQRR
+360 
-371 SSSESVTN
+371 
-379 PERNKAS
+379 
-386 STNSRREWSRFDNSA
+386 
-401 RAFNQK
+401 
-407 PFRVSPN
+407 
-414 VRVCCTDQVEKSR
+414 
-427 LSDTLQNRHCH
+427 
-438 SPAENRNRSRWWLS
+438 
-452 RFQKSSER
+452 
-460 RYEKD
+460 
-465 GIFEWVRVESVEI
+465 
-478 LKPRSD
+478 
-484 GTFGDLCPGNC
+484 
-495 VYNLAVKHNH
+495 
-505 NYFANGF
+505 
-512 AVHNCHRVAGTP
+512 CHRVAGTP

-558 TYALLGQISYQVPDA
+558 TYALLGQIAYQVPDA
-573 AVADKVMTVSVLPRP
+573 AVAEKVMTVSVLPRP

-686 RKRYL
+686 HKRYL
-691 FATYSLAREGLDI
+691 FATYSLAKEGLDI

-712 TTPQKD
+712 ATPQKD

-725 IGRIARTFEGKSEPI
+725 IGRIARTFEGKAEPVV
-740 CYDYVDDGIQYL
+740 YDYVDEGIQYL
-752 IRSYKKRCTSY
+752 VRSYKKRCATY
-763 RKLGCK
+763 RKCGCK
-769 FLCEE
+769 FIE
-774 PTE
+774 